1 MIVIHP
7 IHRIVLYIAVETY
20 ISSEYTHMYT
30 HSSSPLH
37 AARDYAHQVIVAISP
52 YLLQCKCVEQLFPHL
67 VRRGVVASKVRS
79 IILSQSDTEA
89 ASSLERLR
97 NGISCEPGVEVSMV
111 EGVYLALLDC
121 YEESGSVWCH
131 GMAVS
136 GIQPVGM
143 YHVAFVVLWTN
154 FIDFWFAVRF
164 QLKLPDINFD
174 GTTTLYINTVIWCTE
189 AGFVQLC
196 F

>member
-1 MIVIHP
+1 
-7 IHRIVLYIAVETY
+7 
-20 ISSEYTHMYT
+20 
-30 HSSSPLH
+30 
-37 AARDYAHQVIVAISP
+37 ARDYAHQVIVAISP
-52 YLLQCKCVEQLFPHL
+52 YLLLCKCVEQLLPHL

-89 ASSLERLR
+89 ASSLERLL
-97 NGISCEPGVEVSMV
+97 NGRSREPGVEVSMV

-136 GIQPVGM
+136 GIQPV
-143 YHVAFVVLWTN
+143 
-154 FIDFWFAVRF
+154 VRF
-164 QLKLPDINFD
+164 KLKLPDINFD

-189 AGFVQLC
+189 AWVCAALLLIAVTQYTEPLC
-196 F
+196 P